1 MRLLP
6 TLCLA
11 ALAGCAQL
19 SGPANPASVSFL
31 ENTLTVHFYDGSVC
45 RADIAAAP
53 AGAFADCVQPLDYAV
68 MVHRGPWIKGTET
81 FLEPYAEIALA
92 RPADGR
98 RWLWHTP
105 QATGVG
111 RDGTASGAVKLY

>member
-1 MRLLP
+1 MRLFSLFS
-6 TLCLA
+6 LA

-19 SGPANPASVSFL
+19 TGPANPASVSLL
-31 ENTLTVHFYDGSVC
+31 ENTLAVHFYDGTVC

-53 AGAFADCVQPLDYAV
+53 AGQLPDCAHALDYAV
-68 MVHRGPWIKGTET
+68 TVHHAPWIKGAEKL
-81 FLEPYAEIALA
+81 LEPYAEIALT

-98 RWLWHTP
+98 RWLWRTP
-105 QATGVG
+105 QGTGTG